1 MSYRYE
7 RYDTQ
12 NRRRGGYGAS
22 GQRTTFGYWV
32 PLVLTVTAATAGL
45 AAWIWSERREDDDD
59 YPDRRRDYGP
69 PPGDA
74 PPGGFPQAG
83 PPGYGGVGPGE
94 TSVART
100 TETTNIRTQQ
110 VEEDTMLGRMS
121 GALKRTPSPQQ
132 IFDGASRTVVAGV
145 AAAGAMVGTALSSI
159 KEEDKRDYE
168 DHSRWSEEAEG
179 RATGIE
185 MRSESGTR
193 GAATGIG
200 ATMDAAGRPSPANR
214 KRKSVAIVV
223 SSIAIDDGFGNDH
236 DTFDQEH
243 AVLFPSQK
251 SRYTSNSWQSI
262 LAHLPA
268 HLDSDTARVFVLIYA
283 PELKQHPLSGSPP
296 SRPTASMTS
305 SFSNIGHDDAHT
317 PSEEGGPLASL
328 DPRPMEDSSSPL
340 FKTLYRQAQA
350 LVEKE
355 TMIIPFTTPTGHV
368 HLLRHLGPET
378 VYIQESLCGNDG
390 DVVSHISGWVRQ
402 VVVVVGDEGGHG
414 GLIDSE
420 DEVGLAA
427 EKGEKWW
434 QRPDRVGPGK
444 GVEVVDGLRAGEDWR
459 RRITGHD

>member
-1 MSYRYE
+1 
-7 RYDTQ
+7 
-12 NRRRGGYGAS
+12 
-22 GQRTTFGYWV
+22 
-32 PLVLTVTAATAGL
+32 
-45 AAWIWSERREDDDD
+45 
-59 YPDRRRDYGP
+59 
-69 PPGDA
+69 
-74 PPGGFPQAG
+74 
-83 PPGYGGVGPGE
+83 
-94 TSVART
+94 
-100 TETTNIRTQQ
+100 
-110 VEEDTMLGRMS
+110 
-121 GALKRTPSPQQ
+121 
-132 IFDGASRTVVAGV
+132 
-145 AAAGAMVGTALSSI
+145 
-159 KEEDKRDYE
+159 
-168 DHSRWSEEAEG
+168 
-179 RATGIE
+179 
-185 MRSESGTR
+185 
-193 GAATGIG
+193 
-200 ATMDAAGRPSPANR
+200 
-214 KRKSVAIVV
+214 
-223 SSIAIDDGFGNDH
+223 
-236 DTFDQEH
+236 
-243 AVLFPSQK
+243 
-251 SRYTSNSWQSI
+251 
-262 LAHLPA
+262 
-268 HLDSDTARVFVLIYA
+268 
-283 PELKQHPLSGSPP
+283 
-296 SRPTASMTS
+296 MTS

-434 QRPDRVGPGK
+434 QRPDRVGLGK